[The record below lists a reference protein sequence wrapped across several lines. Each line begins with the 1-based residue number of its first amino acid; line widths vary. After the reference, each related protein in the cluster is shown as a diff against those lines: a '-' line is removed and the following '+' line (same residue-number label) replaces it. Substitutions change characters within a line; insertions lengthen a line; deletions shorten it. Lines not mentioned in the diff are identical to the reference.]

1 MKIIRKTRV
10 CGCCGKKFEGVIP
23 VSYYRNNYGLD
34 NKPENPNDVPFIE
47 KCPVCGYCS
56 FSIEKRI
63 SEEGRKIVMS
73 KDYQSVL
80 NAGNE
85 DETIRRLRAMLRMP
99 EELMQKIYIHLRLC
113 WIYEDTGKNTE
124 ALRERTIADEQME
137 ESFREK
143 QNSGIPV
150 EEMML
155 YIDCLRQL
163 GKWKEVKEIIGEVD
177 DEIKSQLNSEH
188 LIRRI
193 FEFEKK
199 AVEMHDQTPHN
210 IGEV

>member
-1 MKIIRKTRV
+1 
-10 CGCCGKKFEGVIP
+10 
-23 VSYYRNNYGLD
+23 
-34 NKPENPNDVPFIE
+34 
-47 KCPVCGYCS
+47 
-56 FSIEKRI
+56 
-63 SEEGRKIVMS
+63 
-73 KDYQSVL
+73 
-80 NAGNE
+80 
-85 DETIRRLRAMLRMP
+85 
-99 EELMQKIYIHLRLC
+99 MQKIYIHLRLC

-124 ALRERTIADEQME
+124 ALRERTIAVEQME

>member
-1 MKIIRKTRV
+1 MMCLSLKNVQYVGIAVFLLRREFRKR
-10 CGCCGKKFEGVIP
+10 
-23 VSYYRNNYGLD
+23 
-34 NKPENPNDVPFIE
+34 DVRLL
-47 KCPVCGYCS
+47 C
-56 FSIEKRI
+56 
-63 SEEGRKIVMS
+63 
-73 KDYQSVL
+73 
-80 NAGNE
+80 
-85 DETIRRLRAMLRMP
+85 RRTMLRMP

-124 ALRERTIADEQME
+124 ALRERTIAVEQME

>member
-1 MKIIRKTRV
+1 MKMIRRTRV
-10 CGCCGKKFEGVIP
+10 CGCCGKKFEGIIP

-99 EELMQKIYIHLRLC
+99 E
-113 WIYEDTGKNTE
+113 
-124 ALRERTIADEQME
+124 
-137 ESFREK
+137 
-143 QNSGIPV
+143 SG
-150 EEMML
+150 
-155 YIDCLRQL
+155 
-163 GKWKEVKEIIGEVD
+163 
-177 DEIKSQLNSEH
+177 S
-188 LIRRI
+188 
-193 FEFEKK
+193 
-199 AVEMHDQTPHN
+199 
-210 IGEV
+210 

>member
-1 MKIIRKTRV
+1 
-10 CGCCGKKFEGVIP
+10 
-23 VSYYRNNYGLD
+23 
-34 NKPENPNDVPFIE
+34 
-47 KCPVCGYCS
+47 
-56 FSIEKRI
+56 
-63 SEEGRKIVMS
+63 
-73 KDYQSVL
+73 
-80 NAGNE
+80 
-85 DETIRRLRAMLRMP
+85 MLRMP

-124 ALRERTIADEQME
+124 ALRERTIAVEQME

-163 GKWKEVKEIIGEVD
+163 GKWKEVKEIIGEV
-177 DEIKSQLNSEH
+177 NSEH